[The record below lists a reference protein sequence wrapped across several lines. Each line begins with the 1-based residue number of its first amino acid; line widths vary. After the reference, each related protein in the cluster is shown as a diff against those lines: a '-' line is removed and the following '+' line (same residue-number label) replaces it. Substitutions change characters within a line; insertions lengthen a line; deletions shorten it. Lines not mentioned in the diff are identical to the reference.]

1 MVNSAAKILK
11 IFLSETVLNTLTF
24 FERPEIYQTT
34 KTNIP
39 HGENIIL
46 KRHRD
51 LFYCHNPIF
60 LGIKKN
66 LFRCKNKKGFE

>member
-24 FERPEIYQTT
+24 FERPEINQTT
-34 KTNIP
+34 KTNIS

-46 KRHRD
+46 KRHHD
-51 LFYCHNPIF
+51 LFYCHNP
-60 LGIKKN
+60 
-66 LFRCKNKKGFE
+66 LF